1 MRTAADWE
9 RGNLEEN
16 DDFRI
21 RWGWAEVDRLETGF
35 TAVVRVKNEAASIPF
50 VLPPLLRASQRVILI
65 DNDSTDGTPEL
76 AVETAAAAGAAD
88 KLELLNYPFS
98 VSRCGPEH
106 LATPMESVHSLT
118 YFYNWAFS
126 HVKTTYCLKWD
137 GDMVLTDVGVEG
149 LRALAWQLESAECI
163 VTMLR
168 CPLYVAND
176 RTAFLDLSLVNR
188 EPWAWPNREGYE
200 HTKAFEWEQ
209 LLWPRTLP
217 VLSLPDWSC
226 VELKHLNEDEF
237 DHWSSDDF
245 DTSSRTHRKRREWEV
260 FRALVDGEE
269 LPLGVQRIDAPDER
283 HVVDYV
289 TREWIPQNEDELR
302 RLQRNALVR
311 LALTDTAD
319 RARSLVRRWVGGRAE
334 SAATQSAS

>member
-1 MRTAADWE
+1 VRTAADWE
-9 RGNLEEN
+9 SGNLERVEE
-16 DDFRI
+16 FRI
-21 RWGWAEVDRLETGF
+21 RWAWAMAERLETGF
-35 TAVVRVKNEAASIPF
+35 TGVVRVKNEAASIPF
-50 VLPPLLRASQRVILI
+50 VLPSLLRATEHVILV
-65 DNDSTDGTPEL
+65 DNDSTDGTPDL
-76 AVETAAAAGAAD
+76 ALEVAASMGASN
-88 KLELLNYPFS
+88 KLQVLHYPFS

-106 LATPMESVHSLT
+106 LATPADSVHSLT

-126 HVKTTYCLKWD
+126 HVRTTYALKWD
-137 GDMVLTDVGVEG
+137 GDMVLTDVGVDA

-168 CPLYVAND
+168 CPLYVAD
-176 RTAFLDLSLVNR
+176 ARTAFLDLSLVNR

-209 LLWPRTLP
+209 LLWPRTMP

-237 DHWSSDDF
+237 DHWSSEDF

-260 FRALVDGEE
+260 FRALVDDAEP
-269 LPLGVQRIDAPDER
+269 PLGVQRIDTPDDR
-283 HVVDYV
+283 HVIDYV
-289 TREWIPQNEDELR
+289 RAEWIPKNEDELR

-311 LALTDTAD
+311 IAITKTVD
-319 RARSLVRRWVGGRAE
+319 RARSVVRRRAGGRGE
-334 SAATQSAS
+334 SVATPSAT

>member
-9 RGNLEEN
+9 RGNLEEIEE
-16 DDFRI
+16 FRI
-21 RWGWAEVDRLETGF
+21 RWGWAQVDRLETGF
-35 TAVVRVKNEAASIPF
+35 TAVVRVKNEASSIPF
-50 VLPPLLRASQRVILI
+50 VLPPLLRAAERVILV
-65 DNDSTDGTPEL
+65 DNDSSDGTPSL
-76 AVETAAAAGAAD
+76 ALDVAAKSGAAHRF
-88 KLELLNYPFS
+88 EVLNYPFS

-106 LATPMESVHSLT
+106 LATAADSVHSLT

-126 HVKTTYCLKWD
+126 HVRTTYALKWD
-137 GDMVLTDVGVEG
+137 GDMVLTDAGVEG
-149 LRALAWQLESAECI
+149 LRALAWQLENAEAI

-168 CPLYVAND
+168 YPLYVAND

-217 VLSLPDWSC
+217 VMSLPDWSC

-237 DHWSSDDF
+237 DHWSSEDF
-245 DTSSRTHRKRREWEV
+245 DTSTRTHRKRREWEV
-260 FRALVDGEE
+260 FRALVDDVE
-269 LPLGVQRIDAPDER
+269 LPRGVQRIDAPDAR
-283 HVVDYV
+283 HVIDYV
-289 TREWIPQNEDELR
+289 REEWIPANEEELR

-311 LALTDTAD
+311 MAVTDTAD
-319 RARSLVRRWVGGRAE
+319 RARSVFRRWAGGRGE

>member
-1 MRTAADWE
+1 VRTAGDWE
-9 RGNLEEN
+9 RGNLERE

-21 RWGWAEVDRLETGF
+21 RWGWAQADRLETGF

-50 VLPPLLRASQRVILI
+50 VLPPLLAAAERVVLV
-65 DNDSTDGTPEL
+65 DNDSSDGTPEL
-76 AVETAAAAGAAD
+76 AMETAAAAGATD
-88 KLELLNYPFS
+88 RFELLTYPFS

-106 LATPMESVHSLT
+106 LATPADSVHSLT

-126 HVKTTYCLKWD
+126 HVRTTYALKWD
-137 GDMVLTDVGVEG
+137 GDMVLTDVGIDG

-168 CPLYVAND
+168 CPLYVAD
-176 RTAFLDLSLVNR
+176 ERTAFLDLSLVNR

-237 DHWSSDDF
+237 DHWSSEDF
-245 DTSSRTHRKRREWEV
+245 DTSTRTHRKRREWEV
-260 FRALVDGEE
+260 FRALVDNEE

-289 TREWIPQNEDELR
+289 RAEWIPHNEDELR

-311 LALTDTAD
+311 MAVTDTRD
-319 RARSLVRRWVGGRAE
+319 RARSLVKRWVGGRAG
-334 SAATQSAS
+334 SAAMRSAS